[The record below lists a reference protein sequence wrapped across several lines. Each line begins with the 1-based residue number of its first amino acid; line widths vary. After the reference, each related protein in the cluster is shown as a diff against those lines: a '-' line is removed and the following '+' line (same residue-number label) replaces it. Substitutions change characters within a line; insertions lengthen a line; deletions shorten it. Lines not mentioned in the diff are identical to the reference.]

1 MSVVNGDDLTRPI
14 CYLNNF
20 FFFLEI
26 DLCFVHIL
34 TSAMI
39 MGLSFSSLGHFPVP
53 CIKLNRKTGNGID
66 SD

>member
-20 FFFLEI
+20 FLVI
-26 DLCFVHIL
+26 DLCFVHVL
-34 TSAMI
+34 TSAVT
-39 MGLSFSSLGHFPVP
+39 MGLSYTSLGHFPVP